1 MKKVILTVLLFFSL
15 AIAAS
20 AADVMPSIVSLSNT
34 NTLGVYQVG
43 NTIVLRSAPDDKAPI
58 IKVIKWDNK
67 KLEPSDLKFSEV
79 FVVLKTSKD
88 LALMAVTDET
98 EDWVELLYN
107 NETGKRGWMKK
118 DDPYKFSSWYNFYS
132 MYGKKYGLFI
142 LTGAPQTAREM
153 RGSAD
158 DTSKVLAEI
167 NTPVKINLNVIRGNW
182 MLLSVMDMDRV
193 PKTGYVRWRSDDGV
207 KYLFPAIK

>member
-118 DDPYKFSSWYNFYS
+118 EN
-132 MYGKKYGLFI
+132 
-142 LTGAPQTAREM
+142 EM
-153 RGSAD
+153 IACCNDGTR
-158 DTSKVLAEI
+158 
-167 NTPVKINLNVIRGNW
+167 PVIFKIE
-182 MLLSVMDMDRV
+182 RV
-193 PKTGYVRWRSDDGV
+193 GEEG
-207 KYLFPAIK
+207 